1 MQKLISLTLLVLSGC
16 ASTPEYERQA
26 DGTYKIQKTA
36 TSSSTTD
43 AALQADAMK
52 TADELAKKEGKAV
65 VVVKNETVQHP
76 EKTVHLVFRLK
87 DPYAE
92 EVMKSCLENMER
104 DKGLK
109 IISKKV
115 ALGGTSDQ
123 PPAMLNN
130 TKFPNEA
137 EKKAIAHFIDL
148 RRDCIHKADRHF
160 EGSGYPKSIIA
171 LNDLTA
177 GSIDALL
184 LSLQK
189 GDLNYGRFANL
200 RKKVTDVRAAT
211 LNNIEQVLKANNKE
225 AEIKADA
232 LVESARSDLATWVP
246 AH

>member
-1 MQKLISLTLLVLSGC
+1 MQKLIILTLLVLSGC

-104 DKGLK
+104 DKGL
-109 IISKKV
+109 
-115 ALGGTSDQ
+115 
-123 PPAMLNN
+123 NN
-130 TKFPNEA
+130 SKFPNDA

-189 GDLNYGRFANL
+189 GDLNYGRFAKL

-232 LVESARSDLATWVP
+232 LVESARSELSTWVP